1 MTHGTERTLNGWG
14 SYIIPSNR
22 YHISPD
28 NIENTEKYCPM
39 DCFPDGFAKTQESTL
54 INYVLFFGFTVT
66 WFQQIWLYGLPV
78 NG

>member
-1 MTHGTERTLNGWG
+1 MTHETERTLNGWG

-39 DCFPDGFAKTQESTL
+39 DCFPDGFAKTQ
-54 INYVLFFGFTVT
+54 
-66 WFQQIWLYGLPV
+66 
-78 NG
+78 